1 MPEPIPPPCPASP
14 LPTRTWRQT
23 HGGNRRHAPLPP
35 EYALPEAAPASCGRR
50 NTLSGRAV
58 APERLRRFSG
68 SSLFPLRRR
77 GYAHLRQS
85 FPPSGTRGRG
95 NLPLL
100 RRVRP
105 SAHIFVIFPPCPFLP
120 AMIQLSAVLR
130 DKARVLLQF
139 PFRSGIPAS
148 PLRPPSDGRSC
159 RTAPHVSA
167 NQRECP
173 IFSLCVL
180 RPRPGW
186 GGFKP
191 ETPRE
196 SPGRKERQSL
206 MLRNMPERAFRAAFR
221 QRRCCLR

>member
-77 GYAHLRQS
+77 GYAHLRQC

-139 PFRSGIPAS
+139 PFHSGIPAS
-148 PLRPPSDGRSC
+148 PVAATFRRAQLPDRTPCFGQSKGMPDILALRSPAPAGLGGLKSGPPVKRV
-159 RTAPHVSA
+159 A
-167 NQRECP
+167 
-173 IFSLCVL
+173 
-180 RPRPGW
+180 
-186 GGFKP
+186 
-191 ETPRE
+191 
-196 SPGRKERQSL
+196 
-206 MLRNMPERAFRAAFR
+206 
-221 QRRCCLR
+221 